1 MELTL
6 ISKEKIQS
14 RIKTLAN
21 EINKDYSKNNNLVFV
36 CVLRGAFLFFS
47 DLVRKLNSDV
57 DIEFIQVS
65 SYENGTESQGL
76 TIKSI
81 LSNNVKNKTVFLI
94 DDIVD
99 TGNTLKSLSSIYK
112 DLGATDVKT
121 VTLICRPESKNLVD
135 YYGFVIGD
143 EWIYGYG
150 LDLQGKKRTL
160 LDIKYI
166 EQNID

>member
-47 DLVRKLNSDV
+47 DLVRELNSDV

-121 VTLICRPESKNLVD
+121 VALICRPESKNLVD

>member
-6 ISKEKIQS
+6 ISKEDIQS
-14 RIKTLAN
+14 RIETLAN
-21 EINKDYSKNNNLVFV
+21 EINKDYSSNNSVVCV

-47 DLVRKLNSDV
+47 DLVRKLNLDV
-57 DIEFIQVS
+57 DIEFIQAS
-65 SYENGTESQGL
+65 SYENGTENQGL
-76 TIKSI
+76 TIKSK
-81 LSNNVKNKTVFLI
+81 LSYNVKDKTVFLI

-99 TGNTLKSLSSIYK
+99 SGNTLNQLSIIFK
-112 DLGATDVKT
+112 DLGASDVKT
-121 VTLICRPESKNLVD
+121 VALVCRPQSQTLVD

>member
-47 DLVRKLNSDV
+47 DLVRELNSDV

-150 LDLQGKKRTL
+150 LDLQGKKRSL

>member
-1 MELTL
+1 MDLTL

-47 DLVRKLNSDV
+47 DLVRELNSDV

>member
-47 DLVRKLNSDV
+47 DLVRELNSDV

-150 LDLQGKKRTL
+150 LDLQSKKRTL
-160 LDIKYI
+160 KSIKYI
-166 EQNID
+166 EPNVD

>member
-47 DLVRKLNSDV
+47 DLVRELNSDV

-121 VTLICRPESKNLVD
+121 VALVCRPESKDFVD
-135 YYGFVIGD
+135 YYRFVIGD

>member
-47 DLVRKLNSDV
+47 DLVRELNSDV

>member
-47 DLVRKLNSDV
+47 DLVRELNSDV

-121 VTLICRPESKNLVD
+121 VTLICRLESKNLVD